1 MMPTPVEETVAPAAI
16 ERALMIYEWLKERD
30 HATVVQA
37 RKALTERIYA
47 MIAAG
52 EIDNVRLVV
61 GGLTYLK
68 DRDRSRNRG
77 PYEREARKRA
87 VVG

>member
-1 MMPTPVEETVAPAAI
+1 
-16 ERALMIYEWLKERD
+16 MIYEWLKDRD
-30 HATVVQA
+30 RATLVQA

-52 EIDNVRLVV
+52 EIDDVRLIV

-68 DRDRSRNRG
+68 DRDRSRNRTA
-77 PYEREARKRA
+77 PHDVRKR
-87 VVG
+87 VGRA